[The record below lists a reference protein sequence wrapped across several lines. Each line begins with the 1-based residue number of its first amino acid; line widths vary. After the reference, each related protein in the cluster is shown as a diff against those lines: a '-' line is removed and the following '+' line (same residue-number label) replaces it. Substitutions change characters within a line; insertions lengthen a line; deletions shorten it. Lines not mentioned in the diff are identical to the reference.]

1 MIRIGPALAL
11 LLLCAASPAAAKI
24 GLSDPLAPE
33 RFELG
38 ASSNGDSCAAT
49 RQWPAADGGVRAAAD
64 QPFAITCRGV
74 SAAEAQGYL
83 SGTGSVPGT
92 DQCGAPLDATLP
104 GLGAV
109 QIRRCFD
116 AQLGRSAVDLR
127 FTRKGRLYQG
137 AAVET
142 ALAPLERALRV
153 RVTGAPLPPAARSA
167 KPAIDLTSVPP
178 GPMVSGALQTSGVTA
193 EAALTDGIRALQ
205 AGRMLDASRTLNDAL
220 RAFAGADPAVR
231 IDLRLGAALAD
242 SNLSQFA
249 AGDTHFAVAED
260 LLARNS
266 DMPGAAEKRQQLTVY
281 RGLHLIN
288 QRRWDDAIAALT
300 ANAGVGKDLADAL
313 TLSRLNEEAA
323 THSDSLQSSLGDAR
337 VLARDILEAQRG
349 WALSVAYLGKGATGP
364 SQAALARA
372 IDAARDPVREIAPER
387 IVWLR
392 ATIERQRGRIEVRK
406 GNIDAALASFDCAIR
421 ALQGRAP
428 RGPAACAFA
437 ELRPLPDTALNA
449 PLLVETQLER
459 ASIAARDGRD
469 TAAALAEYEATIPS
483 LNNLNGTGYVS
494 LAALERYFVLLSQA
508 PQSAKRDEEYF
519 AAMQMIGEPAISREY
534 AELQRVV
541 SADGEVAG
549 LLRRRGDLERQLIR
563 LRYEISA
570 ASGDG
575 KTDLAGLESERSMA
589 DAELAEVNRK
599 LLAVNG
605 IGALEDQPATIASI
619 RAALTPGEVYLK
631 LVALRSTMVGIAI
644 GRDQT
649 ILYPVGR
656 SLPAIEAL
664 TRRII
669 SSVQLTDEQYTRL
682 FDVEAAQQ
690 LFEAIAGPAAPM
702 LRQATRIVYNPSA
715 ALRQVPLSILIA
727 DKASAAAYQ
736 TQSIKS
742 DYSKIGFVGQN
753 AETVT
758 ALSPR
763 AFLRGRTEL
772 APSRAPRKFL
782 GLGENAPPEAAPG
795 APGERPMPFDC
806 ALSYDG
812 WAAAVRDR
820 APVSARE
827 IDVARQALGV
837 PDAPEIIRAAFTD
850 ANLVVG
856 AASGD
861 LSQYQ
866 VLHFATHGIPEMR
879 VNVDACT
886 MYLPPSLITTLS
898 APPAEGAIVSDGLLS
913 FDEVARLRLNA
924 NLVVLSA
931 CETYAGASTEV
942 ARRRGLE
949 DSTPAL
955 DGLVRSFIV
964 ANARSVLATFWRV
977 PAIKQSDDLMAA
989 FYGSGRNAPIATA
1002 LHVAQKSL
1010 MNQPRYSH
1018 PYYWGAYFLVG
1029 DGAKSMLTP
1038 TVVAAAN

>member
-1 MIRIGPALAL
+1 MIRLSPLLAL
-11 LLLCAASPAAAKI
+11 LLVGTSLPASAKL
-24 GLSDPLAPE
+24 GRSDATVPE

-38 ASSNGDSCAAT
+38 ANSNGDSCSAT
-49 RQWPAADGGVRAAAD
+49 RQWQAAGGGIRAAAD

-83 SGTGSVPGT
+83 SGAEKLPGT
-92 DQCGAPLDATLP
+92 DQCGAAMDATVP

-109 QIRRCFD
+109 QVRRCFD
-116 AQLGRSAVDLR
+116 ARLARSAVDLR
-127 FTRKGRLYQG
+127 FTHKGRVYQG
-137 AAVET
+137 AAMET
-142 ALAPLERALRV
+142 AVAPLERALTMLA
-153 RVTGAPLPPAARSA
+153 TGQPVPLAARSA
-167 KPAIDLTSVPP
+167 KPTIDLASIPA
-178 GPMVSGALQTSGVTA
+178 GPMVSGALQASGITA

-205 AGRMLDASRTLNDAL
+205 AGRMLDASRTLNDSL
-220 RAFAGADPAVR
+220 RAFAGADAAVR
-231 IDLRLGAALAD
+231 IDLRLGAGLAD

-249 AGDTHFAVAED
+249 AADTHFAVAEA
-260 LLARNS
+260 LLTANPAI
-266 DMPGAAEKRQQLTVY
+266 PGAAEKRQQLTVY

-288 QRRWDDAIAALT
+288 QRRWDEAIAALS
-300 ANAGVGKDLADAL
+300 ANARTGKDLADPL

-323 THSDSLQSSLGDAR
+323 SQSDALQSSLGDAR
-337 VLARDILEAQRG
+337 VLGRSILEAQRG

-392 ATIERQRGRIEVRK
+392 ATIERQRGRVEARK
-406 GNIDAALASFDCAIR
+406 GDSAAALASFDCAIR
-421 ALQGRAP
+421 ALQGRPP
-428 RGPAACAFA
+428 RTPAACAFA

-469 TAAALAEYEATIPS
+469 TAAALAEYEAAIPS

-494 LAALERYFVLLSQA
+494 LAALERYFVLLAQA
-508 PQSAKRDEEYF
+508 PQSDKRDEEYF
-519 AAMQMIGEPAISREY
+519 AAMQTIGEPAIAREY

-541 SADGEVAG
+541 SADGEVAS

-563 LRYEISA
+563 LRYEIAA
-570 ASGDG
+570 ASGGQADLSG
-575 KTDLAGLESERSMA
+575 LERERGAADADLA
-589 DAELAEVNRK
+589 DVNRK

-619 RAALTPGEVYLK
+619 RAALAPGEVYLK

-649 ILYPVGR
+649 ILYPVR
-656 SLPAIEAL
+656 VPLTTIETLA
-664 TRRII
+664 RRIVL
-669 SSVQLTDEQYTRL
+669 SVQLTEDQYTRL
-682 FDVEAAQQ
+682 FDVDAAQQ

-702 LRQATRIVYNPSA
+702 LGQATRIVYNPSA

-727 DKASAAAYQ
+727 DKASAVAYRSQ
-736 TQSIKS
+736 QAKN
-742 DYSKIGFVGQN
+742 DYSKIGFVGRS
-753 AETVT
+753 AETMT

-782 GLGENAPPEAAPG
+782 GLGENAPPEVAAG
-795 APGERPMPFDC
+795 TTGDRQMPFDC
-806 ALSYDG
+806 ALSYDS
-812 WAAAVRDR
+812 WAAAIRDR
-820 APVSARE
+820 KPVSARE
-827 IDVARQALGV
+827 IDVARRALGV
-837 PDAPEIIRAAFTD
+837 PDAPEIVRADFTD

-856 AASGD
+856 PASGE

-866 VLHFATHGIPEMR
+866 VLHFATHGIPELR
-879 VNVDACT
+879 VDVDACT
-886 MYLPPSLITTLS
+886 MYLPPSLVTTLS
-898 APPAEGAIVSDGLLS
+898 APPADGAIVSDGLLS

-964 ANARSVLATFWRV
+964 ANARAVLATFWRV
-977 PAIKQSDDLMAA
+977 PAIQQSDDLMAA
-989 FYGSGRNAPIATA
+989 FYGSGRSTSIATA
-1002 LHVAQKSL
+1002 LHAAQKTL
-1010 MNQPRYSH
+1010 MDQPRYSH

-1038 TVVAAAN
+1038 ASVAAAH